1 MNANGKQDGD
11 GEDPKLNVLLRI
23 GFVPIGE
30 FVIEK
35 SMPFIK
41 YNEDSQSK
49 VVSKSSP
56 ALYAFTVNGHL
67 KYIGKT
73 TRVLAKRLSEYCKPG
88 ETQRTNKKNHKN
100 ITIGINAGEKV
111 GILGFAPDVPLC
123 WAEFSI
129 NLPAGL
135 EDALITMLDP
145 QWNGSDS
152 AGGCAQSESSVYENV
167 AITGSEEPQG
177 ENEQI
182 SSQLPSFKIKLSATY
197 YEKGIINP
205 GVDMDS
211 FIGKHQDPV
220 NIHLGSIGLNV
231 VRSTINRIQNPNC
244 SVRIN
249 GGVQVAR
256 WFQKYFHVE
265 DSVIA
270 NVHDC
275 NNIVLLAP
283 QVG

>member
-1 MNANGKQDGD
+1 MNANGKKDSD
-11 GEDPKLNVLLRI
+11 VEDSKLNVLFRI
-23 GFVPIGE
+23 GFVCIGE
-30 FVIEK
+30 FVIEN

-49 VVSKSSP
+49 VISKSCP

-73 TRVLAKRLSEYCKPG
+73 ARVLAKRLSEYCKPG
-88 ETQRTNKKNHKN
+88 ETQKTNIKNYNN
-100 ITIGINAGEKV
+100 ITLGINDGKKV
-111 GILGFAPDVPLC
+111 GILGFAPDVPLQ

-129 NLPAGL
+129 NLAAGL
-135 EDALITMLDP
+135 EDSLITALNP
-145 QWNGSDS
+145 QWNGRDSD
-152 AGGCAQSESSVYENV
+152 GGSLQSESSVYENV
-167 AITGSEEPQG
+167 AITGSEDPQG
-177 ENEQI
+177 ENEEI
-182 SSQLPSFKIKLSATY
+182 PTQLPSFKIKLGAAY

-205 GVDMDS
+205 GVDIDTY
-211 FIGKHQDPV
+211 IGNNHDPV
-220 NIHLGSIGLNV
+220 NIHLGSIGVNA
-231 VRSTINRIQNPNC
+231 VRSTIDRSQNSNG

-256 WFQKYFHVE
+256 WFHKHFRLG

-270 NVHDC
+270 KVLDR

-283 QVG
+283 

>member
-1 MNANGKQDGD
+1 MNANGKQDSD

-30 FVIEK
+30 FVIEED
-35 SMPFIK
+35 MPFIK
-41 YNEDSQSK
+41 YNEDAQSK
-49 VVSKSSP
+49 VVSKSCP
-56 ALYAFTVNGHL
+56 ALYAFTVNGDL

-100 ITIGINAGEKV
+100 ITLGINDGKKV
-111 GILGFAPDVPLC
+111 GILGFAPDVSLC

-135 EDALITMLDP
+135 EDALIAMLDP
-145 QWNGSDS
+145 QWNGRDS
-152 AGGCAQSESSVYENV
+152 AVGCAQSESSVYENV

-177 ENEQI
+177 ENEEI
-182 SSQLPSFKIKLSATY
+182 PAQLPSFRIKLGAAY

-205 GVDMDS
+205 GVDMDR

-220 NIHLGSIGLNV
+220 NIHLGSIGVNT
-231 VRSTINRIQNPNC
+231 VRSTIDRRQNANG

-256 WFQKYFHVE
+256 WFHKHFRLG

-270 NVHDC
+270 KVLDC
-275 NNIVLLAP
+275 NNLVLLAQ